1 MAVDESQDVPAIQKG
16 SRQSLETDT
25 GGIWIPE
32 KVKVDLNAFK
42 AHVLAQES
50 ADQRICFVSAALT
63 NTKGFSGS
71 LRKKLGTLCSSL
83 GSSEGGPEP
92 LGSVK
97 GGRRECRR
105 LPLEETKEGKGQRT
119 LHLTTCLQT
128 IGHAGLEKLSQAYH
142 SRWTLS

>member
-32 KVKVDLNAFK
+32 KVKGDFNAFK
-42 AHVLAQES
+42 AHALAQES
-50 ADQRICFVSAALT
+50 ADKRICFVSAALT

-71 LRKKLGTLCSSL
+71 LRKKIGTLYSSL

-97 GGRRECRR
+97 GGEEEISTPSSRGNKRRKGSKDTLPDNMPPDHRPRR
-105 LPLEETKEGKGQRT
+105 AEEAETSV
-119 LHLTTCLQT
+119 
-128 IGHAGLEKLSQAYH
+128 A
-142 SRWTLS
+142 